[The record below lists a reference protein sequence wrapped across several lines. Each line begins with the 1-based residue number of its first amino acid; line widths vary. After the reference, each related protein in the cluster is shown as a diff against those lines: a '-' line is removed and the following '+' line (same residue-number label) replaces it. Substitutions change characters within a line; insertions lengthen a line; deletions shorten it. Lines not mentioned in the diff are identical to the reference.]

1 MAGRTTLDPFLTR
14 SIAFW
19 EVHRYISHGKVYGKM
34 GNQSQPLSWM
44 YFCTSKIDCSSAITS
59 GAIDPMLVTEEW
71 VETWLE
77 EELGAG
83 SLTGIGDSLGRSELT
98 MNLPVQRVNYF
109 RSTPELFCDVI
120 MEKIF
125 TTYWFWS
132 DLLDYLLWDPKAH
145 SLLFL
150 TVDDLIYFFLFVKCC
165 LSFIKLFNLLL
176 DLFLRLKK
184 KETSLISHK
193 ERAVGL
199 VEEGGRRTGEG
210 VSAKGAYCPSVTLW
224 ADNSSAPTPA
234 GPSFKSEAPR
244 LFLSPIVIGIY
255 HHSRAQWMT

>member
-1 MAGRTTLDPFLTR
+1 
-14 SIAFW
+14 
-19 EVHRYISHGKVYGKM
+19 
-34 GNQSQPLSWM
+34 
-44 YFCTSKIDCSSAITS
+44 
-59 GAIDPMLVTEEW
+59 
-71 VETWLE
+71 
-77 EELGAG
+77 
-83 SLTGIGDSLGRSELT
+83 
-98 MNLPVQRVNYF
+98 
-109 RSTPELFCDVI
+109 

-132 DLLDYLLWDPKAH
+132 DLLDYLLWNPKAH

-210 VSAKGAYCPSVTLW
+210 VSAKGAYCPSATLW

-234 GPSFKSEAPR
+234 GPSFKSVQIKSASSFSFPHR
-244 LFLSPIVIGIY
+244 NRNLSSFASTVNDIIQTDGLIKAKIWEFSCYVGEKNGGPSSCLG
-255 HHSRAQWMT
+255 